1 MPLGAEMTLYAGE
14 SGERRQHERLDRAQ
28 LYLRI
33 GGNTFHT
40 VEWSYGGFVV
50 EDRGKILPTG
60 ALLRIDDLADE
71 DVMAVQLEKAS
82 PPGVSFCNTSRKLQQ
97 HDPTAARSLAI
108 ASASRDPSQTERA
121 SSSTARVR
129 IERWRAVTCQAI
141 LTCVNERYIPWFC
154 CFFMNFYFI

>member
-1 MPLGAEMTLYAGE
+1 MPLGAEMTLYAGD

-60 ALLRIDDLADE
+60 ALLRIDGLADE
-71 DVMAVQLEKAS
+71 ETYRRVQPAYQ
-82 PPGVSFCNTSRKLQQ
+82 VDIR
-97 HDPTAARSLAI
+97 
-108 ASASRDPSQTERA
+108 
-121 SSSTARVR
+121 ARVLR
-129 IERWRAVTCQAI
+129 VIPEKKQAI
-141 LTCVNERYIPWFC
+141 LTCLKLDDAAYHVLSRIEHSDGYALADRVTASPA
-154 CFFMNFYFI
+154 